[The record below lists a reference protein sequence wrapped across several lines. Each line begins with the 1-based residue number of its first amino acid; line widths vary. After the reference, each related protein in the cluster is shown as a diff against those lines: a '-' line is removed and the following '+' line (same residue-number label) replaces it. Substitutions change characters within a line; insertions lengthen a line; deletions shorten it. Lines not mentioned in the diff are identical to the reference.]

1 MKSNSSFAER
11 LITLKERLKIKSQQ
25 EFSDRVG
32 ITKGNYNSYLKGVQ
46 PSLDKLVNILTNVEN
61 LNPNWLIKGEG
72 EMFLP
77 QISSSKNI
85 LNEKEIEY
93 KAPDKLIY
101 EQILLEKEKQIS
113 KLMETNDKLVKNN
126 GKLSNVID
134 NLANTL
140 SKKNTADTA

>member
-85 LNEKEIEY
+85 LNEK
-93 KAPDKLIY
+93 
-101 EQILLEKEKQIS
+101 
-113 KLMETNDKLVKNN
+113 
-126 GKLSNVID
+126 
-134 NLANTL
+134 
-140 SKKNTADTA
+140 